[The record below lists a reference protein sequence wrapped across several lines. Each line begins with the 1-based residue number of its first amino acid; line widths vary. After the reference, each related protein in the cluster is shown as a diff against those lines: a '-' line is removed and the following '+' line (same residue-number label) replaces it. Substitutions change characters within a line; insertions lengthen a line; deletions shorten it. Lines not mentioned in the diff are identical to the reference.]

1 MKNWKKITAVCMSV
15 AMVCGATAGYTS
27 TVYADDAVVLD
38 VWHQFTDP
46 ESVQT
51 QAFLEAVE
59 NYENEHE
66 NIKIELHG
74 LDTESY
80 KTKISTEFA
89 SSASGV
95 DVFYYWAP
103 GKLKPL
109 INADKVLPLNDYVTD
124 DVLGRVKEGS
134 TSSFEFGD
142 NLYGLPIDSYMMCLF
157 CNKTLFE
164 EAGVEIPTTYEEL
177 IAAGEKLAEL
187 DDVTPLAI
195 GAKDAWLAGAFYE
208 SLALREV
215 GAAEVQS
222 ALLGETE
229 FTNEGFK
236 RAAEDVAELYEKG
249 ILGKNPL
256 EDGEAEATADFLNG
270 KVAMQLDGSWF
281 AGTIDNADDTV
292 VTDVEV
298 ISFPVVSEEQSA
310 TDYAGGASASFFV
323 NKNTDT
329 PAESADFA
337 IYITEQLGKKALE
350 VGSGFPCWE
359 TEIDESSVSPTFLSL
374 LDLYDTVE
382 TGVQNWD
389 GILDANAAAVHLEQV
404 QSLLLGG
411 VDVDSFMTAHQEAI
425 SAQG

>member
-1 MKNWKKITAVCMSV
+1 MNKWKKVTAVCMST
-15 AMVCGATAGYTS
+15 AMMCTGALGYAT
-27 TVYADDAVVLD
+27 TVSADDKVVLD

-46 ESVQT
+46 ESAQT
-51 QAFLEAVE
+51 QTFLAAVDQYQE
-59 NYENEHE
+59 EHD
-66 NIKIELHG
+66 NIEIELHG

-103 GKLKPL
+103 GKAKQL

-124 DVLGRVKEGS
+124 EVMARVKEGS
-134 TSSFEFGD
+134 TSSFQFGED
-142 NLYGLPIDSYMMCLF
+142 LYALPIDSYMMCLF

-164 EAGVEIPTTYEEL
+164 EAGAEIPTTYEEL
-177 IAAGEKLAEL
+177 IAAGEKLLEL
-187 DDVTPLAI
+187 DGVTPLAI
-195 GAKDAWLAGAFYE
+195 GAKDSWLAGALYE

-215 GAAEVQS
+215 GAEEVQS

-236 RAAEDVAELYEKG
+236 KAADDVVELYEKG
-249 ILGKNPL
+249 LFGKNPL

-298 ISFPVVSEEQSA
+298 ITFPVVSEEQSA

-329 PAESADFA
+329 PAEAADFA
-337 IYITEQLGKKALE
+337 IYISEQMGIKALE
-350 VGSGFPCWE
+350 IGSGFPCWD
-359 TEIDESSVSPTFLSL
+359 TEVDESAISPTFVKLM
-374 LDLYDTVE
+374 DLYNSVE

-389 GILDANAAAVHLEQV
+389 GILDANAAAVHLEQA
-404 QSLLLGG
+404 QSLLVGG
-411 VDVDSFMTAHQEAI
+411 ADTESFMTAHQEAI
-425 SAQG
+425 SAQE

>member
-1 MKNWKKITAVCMSV
+1 MNNWKKFTAACMGA
-15 AMVCGATAGYTS
+15 AMVGTTVFGASA
-27 TVYADDAVVLD
+27 TVFAADTVTLD

-46 ESVQT
+46 ESAQT
-51 QAFLEAVE
+51 QAFEAAVE
-59 NYENEHE
+59 EYEKEHE

-103 GKLKPL
+103 GKLKQL
-109 INADKVLPLNDYVTD
+109 TDADKVLPLNDYVTD
-124 DVLGRVKEGS
+124 DIKSRIKEGS
-134 TSSFEFGD
+134 TSNFELDG
-142 NLYGLPIDSYMMCLF
+142 NLYALPIDSYMMCLF
-157 CNKTLFE
+157 CNKDLFDQ
-164 EAGVEIPTTYEEL
+164 AGVEIPTTYDEL
-177 IAAGEKLAEL
+177 ITAGEALAKL
-187 DDVTPLAI
+187 DGVTPLAI
-195 GAKDAWLAGAFYE
+195 GAKDAWLAGALYE

-215 GAAEVQS
+215 GASEVQS

-236 RAAEDVAELYEKG
+236 KAAEDVVELYDKG

-281 AGTIDNADDTV
+281 AG
-292 VTDVEV
+292 
-298 ISFPVVSEEQSA
+298 
-310 TDYAGGASASFFV
+310 ASFFV

-329 PAESADFA
+329 PEESADFA
-337 IYITEQLGKKALE
+337 MYISEKMGEQALE
-350 VGSGFPCWE
+350 IGTGFPCWN
-359 TEIDESSVSPTFLSL
+359 TDVDTDTISPTFVKLM
-374 LDLYDTVE
+374 DLYDGVK

-389 GILDANAAAVHLEQV
+389 GIINANAAAVHLEQA
-404 QSLLLGG
+404 QSLLSGSA
-411 VDVDSFMTAHQEAI
+411 DIDSFMTAHQDAI
-425 SAQG
+425 SAAE

>member
-1 MKNWKKITAVCMSV
+1 MRKWKQLTAVCMSAAV
-15 AMVCGATAGYTS
+15 MCTGVFGFN
-27 TVYADDAVVLD
+27 TVVRADDKVVLD

-46 ESVQT
+46 ESAQT
-51 QAFLEAVE
+51 KTFLEAVE
-59 NYENEHE
+59 NYQNEHD
-66 NIKIELHG
+66 NIEIELHG

-103 GKLKPL
+103 GKIKQL
-109 INADKVLPLNDYVTD
+109 IDADKVLPLNDYVTD
-124 DVLGRVKEGS
+124 EIMGRVKEGS
-134 TSSFEFGD
+134 TSSFEFDG
-142 NLYGLPIDSYMMCLF
+142 NLYALPIDSYMMCLF
-157 CNKTLFE
+157 CNKTLFD

-177 IAAGEKLAEL
+177 IAAGEKLQEL
-187 DDVTPLAI
+187 EDVTPLAI
-195 GAKDAWLAGAFYE
+195 GAKDSWLAGAFYE

-229 FTNEGFK
+229 FTNEGFRK
-236 RAAEDVAELYEKG
+236 AAEDVVELYEKG
-249 ILGKNPL
+249 LLGKNPL

-292 VTDVEV
+292 VTDVQA
-298 ISFPVVSEEQSA
+298 ITFPVVSDAQKA

-337 IYITEQLGKKALE
+337 MYISEQMGTKALE
-350 VGSGFPCWE
+350 IGSGFPCWD
-359 TEIDESSVSPTFLSL
+359 TEIDESAISPTFLAL
-374 LDLYDTVE
+374 MDLYNGVE

-389 GILDANAAAVHLEQV
+389 GILNANAAAIHLEQA
-404 QSLLLGG
+404 QSLLVEGADL
-411 VDVDSFMTAHQEAI
+411 DYFMTAHQDAI
-425 SAQG
+425 GAQE